1 MPDQKKTKFAYG
13 LTLGWR
19 YEYSRKVKYQ
29 RGINYK
35 SEDLNTLDDRV
46 ISGS

>member
-1 MPDQKKTKFAYG
+1 MSDQKQPKFAYD

-19 YEYSRKVKYQ
+19 YEYYRKVKYQ
-29 RGINYK
+29 QEINYK